1 MPALLDPYPAEFT
14 YQLMVQLN
22 MFFQV
27 IASGLIFGSSLRRKR
42 NQPLWVLLSLVLCA
56 MALLACVLFRIRY
69 NSLVTRFIMRL
80 VQFSMPLCVI
90 LLGTEGTFTTK
101 LRVWC
106 GGIAAMEIGAA
117 LYSLLLAALGVDE
130 RVTICLYDP
139 AKSPDMFDWI
149 LYHMIH
155 LLVYFIVYR
164 LARPRRDDELDWVGN
179 LSTTLLTL
187 ACLLFLTVPD
197 CVSNEFR
204 AESWPMLLVN
214 RIYLLALSVFI
225 LALCSGIELQSY
237 YRVRMTV
244 MEQVA
249 AQDRKRYQQM
259 KENIDV
265 INMRCHDLKHQLDDF
280 SGKLTDT
287 ELESLRDAMNIY
299 DRNIKTGSE
308 VLDVVIYLS
317 QLTCEKEGIELT
329 CLADGSALGF
339 MNTSHIYSLFN
350 NAIGNALEA
359 VCKLEEREKRVVSL
373 SVAQCSGQVIIE
385 VTNFFDGVFT
395 QSGDRPRTTK
405 RDKGRHG
412 FGIMSMRYVAELYG
426 GSMSIQTQR
435 DIFNLRVSIPIP
447 PAF

>member
-1 MPALLDPYPAEFT
+1 MSTLLEPYPAEFT

-27 IASGLIFGSSLRRKR
+27 IASGLIFASSLRQKR
-42 NQPLWVLLSLVLCA
+42 RQPLWVLLSLVLCTA
-56 MALLACVLFRIRY
+56 ALMACVAFRIHH
-69 NSLVTRFIMRL
+69 NSLATRFIMRL

-101 LRVWC
+101 LRAWC

-117 LYSLLLAALGVDE
+117 FYSLLLASLGVDE
-130 RVTICLYDP
+130 RKTICLYDG
-139 AKSPDMFDWI
+139 ARGPDTFDWV
-149 LYHMIH
+149 LYHAIH

-164 LARPRRDDELDWVGN
+164 LARPRRDDELDWMGN
-179 LSTTLLTL
+179 FSTTLLTL
-187 ACLLFLTVPD
+187 ACLLFLTIPD

-249 AQDRKRYQQM
+249 FRERKQYQQM
-259 KENIDV
+259 KENMDI
-265 INMRCHDLKHQLDDF
+265 INMHCHDLKRQLNDF
-280 SGKLTDT
+280 SGRLTHD
-287 ELESLRDAMNIY
+287 EIDSLREAMDIY
-299 DRNIKTGSE
+299 DHNIRTGSE
-308 VLDVVIYLS
+308 VLDVVLYIN

-329 CLADGSALGF
+329 CLADGSALDF
-339 MNTSHIYSLFN
+339 MSTSHIYSLFN

-359 VCKLEEREKRVVSL
+359 VCKLEDREKRIVSV
-373 SVAQCSGQVIIE
+373 SVASCGGQIVIE
-385 VTNFFDGVFT
+385 VTNFFDGVLNELGE
-395 QSGDRPRTTK
+395 QPQTTK
-405 RDKGRHG
+405 KDRSRHG
-412 FGIMSMRYVAELYG
+412 FGTMSMRYIAAQYG
-426 GSMSIQTQR
+426 GTMSIQTQR
-435 DIFNLRVSIPIP
+435 DIFNLHISIPAP
-447 PAF
+447 SAF

>member
-1 MPALLDPYPAEFT
+1 M
-14 YQLMVQLN
+14 
-22 MFFQV
+22 
-27 IASGLIFGSSLRRKR
+27 
-42 NQPLWVLLSLVLCA
+42 WVLLSLVLCTA
-56 MALLACVLFRIRY
+56 ALMACVALRIHH
-69 NSLVTRFIMRL
+69 NSLTTRFVMRL

-90 LLGTEGTFTTK
+90 LLGTEGSLTTK
-101 LRVWC
+101 LRAWC

-117 LYSLLLAALGVDE
+117 FYSLLLASLGVDE
-130 RVTICLYDP
+130 RKTICLYDGT
-139 AKSPDMFDWI
+139 KGPDMFDWI
-149 LYHMIH
+149 LYHAIH
-155 LLVYFIVYR
+155 LLVYFIVFR
-164 LARPRRDDELDWVGN
+164 LARPRRDDELDWMGN
-179 LSTTLLTL
+179 FSTTLLTL
-187 ACLLFLTVPD
+187 ACLLFLTIPD

-259 KENIDV
+259 KESIDV

-280 SGKLTDT
+280 SGKLTDA
-287 ELESLRDAMNIY
+287 ELESLRGAMDIY

-308 VLDVVIYLS
+308 VLDMVIYLS

-329 CLADGSALGF
+329 CLADGSALEF
-339 MNTSHIYSLFN
+339 MSTSHIYSLFN

-359 VCKLEEREKRVVSL
+359 VCRLEDREKRVVSV
-373 SVAQCSGQVIIE
+373 SVAQWEGQVVIE
-385 VTNFFDGVFT
+385 VTNFFDGVWAKT
-395 QSGDRPRTTK
+395 GVRPRTTK

-412 FGIMSMRYVAELYG
+412 FGTMSMRYLAEQYG

-435 DIFNLRVSIPIP
+435 DIFNLRISIPIP